1 MSLRS
6 LRSVGCSMAG
16 PRDPKALEQ
25 LERFRRRTA
34 LPAQRADEAGWPQN
48 NPSSALE
55 QLRRA
60 AEVARLT
67 EQQNQEMQARG
78 QELASRV
85 TEELELATAR
95 IRAAE
100 ARAHA
105 AEVRAAN
112 AEARVA
118 EIQQWLDSVHDVIVE
133 EFGPNLLEEG
143 PGERD
148 RSRPSLLPPR
158 PPSS

>member
-34 LPAQRADEAGWPQN
+34 LPAQRTDEAGWPQN

-78 QELASRV
+78 QELASR
-85 TEELELATAR
+85 ACSRDGRPASAGCISQSADPGR
-95 IRAAE
+95 GAAE
-100 ARAHA
+100 A
-105 AEVRAAN
+105 
-112 AEARVA
+112 
-118 EIQQWLDSVHDVIVE
+118 
-133 EFGPNLLEEG
+133 
-143 PGERD
+143 
-148 RSRPSLLPPR
+148 
-158 PPSS
+158 

>member
-34 LPAQRADEAGWPQN
+34 LPAQRTDEAGWPQN

-78 QELASRV
+78 QELANRV
-85 TEELELATAR
+85 TDELELATAR

-158 PPSS
+158 PQSS

>member
-1 MSLRS
+1 
-6 LRSVGCSMAG
+6 MAG

-34 LPAQRADEAGWPQN
+34 LPAQRADEAGWPQS

-95 IRAAE
+95 
-100 ARAHA
+100 
-105 AEVRAAN
+105 
-112 AEARVA
+112 
-118 EIQQWLDSVHDVIVE
+118 
-133 EFGPNLLEEG
+133 
-143 PGERD
+143 
-148 RSRPSLLPPR
+148 
-158 PPSS
+158 

>member
-1 MSLRS
+1 
-6 LRSVGCSMAG
+6 MAG

>member
-1 MSLRS
+1 
-6 LRSVGCSMAG
+6 MAG

-48 NPSSALE
+48 NASSALE

-78 QELASRV
+78 QELANRV

-100 ARAHA
+100 ARELYDREAPHPTDIARPA
-105 AEVRAAN
+105 AERGRPGGLRSAIAAL
-112 AEARVA
+112 RRIVA
-118 EIQQWLDSVHDVIVE
+118 V
-133 EFGPNLLEEG
+133 P
-143 PGERD
+143 
-148 RSRPSLLPPR
+148 
-158 PPSS
+158 

>member
-1 MSLRS
+1 
-6 LRSVGCSMAG
+6 MAG
-16 PRDPKALEQ
+16 SRDPKELEQ
-25 LERFRRRTA
+25 LERFRRGIARTGT
-34 LPAQRADEAGWPQN
+34 PGGRSDEGSWPQG
-48 NPSSALE
+48 PTSSALE

-133 EFGPNLLEEG
+133 EFGPNLLEES

-158 PPSS
+158 PQSS